1 MSNTAQQPGPP
12 AAVEEVVCL
21 TKMLERSQWEPIE
34 TSFIKRNIQIL
45 REATL
50 AGLQRVPE
58 DFALSLRLID
68 PMLRAR
74 WDFVCDMWAIE
85 RWVEEDDFCR
95 WALIA
100 YRFKL
105 NDQLI
110 ADLKRGDTWKDGK
123 DPREILREKREAA
136 EKQKELNEKKGD
148 EKVLAAVDSLPSENL
163 KRMIQVENAVA
174 SGEQIT
180 ARGSDAL
187 FLDRQQ
193 RALRDGKGS
202 DLPANPAPYGRKRFK
217 LLKERN

>member
-1 MSNTAQQPGPP
+1 MTTAQQPGPP

-21 TKMLERSQWEPIE
+21 TKMLERSQWEPVE

-74 WDFVCDMWAIE
+74 WDFVYDMWAIE
-85 RWVEEDDFCR
+85 RWVEEEDFCR

-100 YRFKL
+100 YRHKL
-105 NDQLI
+105 NDKLI
-110 ADLKRGDTWKDGK
+110 ADLRKGDTWKDGR
-123 DPREILREKREAA
+123 DPREVLKEKREAA
-136 EKQKELNEKKGD
+136 EKKREENEKEGD
-148 EKVLAAVDSLPSENL
+148 QKVLAAVDSLPDDHV
-163 KRMIQVENAVA
+163 KRMVQVENAVA

-187 FLDRQQ
+187 FLERQQ
-193 RALRDGKGS
+193 RALKDGRGNP
-202 DLPANPAPYGRKRFK
+202 LPATPAPYGRTRFK
-217 LLKERN
+217 LLKEKN